1 MADNDNPGWEELL
14 RGLLGSAADD
24 LIAAL
29 RAHGIDP
36 DDIDSSV
43 LPTNPLQM
51 QAMMQQMQTLMNAS
65 DGPVNWP
72 IAREFTLHQLQ
83 LERDRA
89 VSHDVGQSQR
99 QSLQVADLWLDPVTE
114 FTPGQSTRQAWSR
127 RDWVEHTLESW
138 KTLVE
143 PVARNASRALSD
155 AMGEQ
160 LGMLEGTDAPDFG
173 EAAGMFGS
181 AAGIVGAVG
190 PMMEKM
196 AATIFGHQVGQILF
210 QMSSKALSSTD
221 GGVALGENGTTALV
235 ATNVEDFCRDID
247 LPHDEVVHFLALRE
261 CAHARLFASV
271 PWLRD
276 ALVTAVASYGEH
288 IHIDTD
294 AMREV
299 ASEIDMS
306 DPQSLDAATL
316 SAVFT
321 PSPNEE
327 QTRALARLET
337 LLALIEGWV
346 EVVTASAGRPFLPH
360 LDALVE
366 TMRRRRLDG
375 GPTEQMLA
383 RLIGLNTRPQ
393 HARAAGQ
400 LWQAITDREGIA
412 GRDSLW
418 HHPDMVP
425 SLADLQDPEG
435 YYQRKAEAADADADI
450 DAALEQLIDG
460 TLGWAEGLTPEQDS
474 EGDAKRRES
483 GGDGDADNG
492 GGDQGDGGVTDE
504 DGPGAGSDP
513 DPGR

>member
-14 RGLLGSAADD
+14 RGLLGPAADE

-29 RAHGIDP
+29 RAQGIDP
-36 DDIDSSV
+36 DEIDSSV
-43 LPTNPLQM
+43 LPSNPLQM

-72 IAREFTLHQLQ
+72 VAREFALHQLQ
-83 LERDRA
+83 IEGDRA
-89 VSHDVGQSQR
+89 VSHEVGQNQR
-99 QSLQVADLWLDPVTE
+99 QALQVADLWLDPVTE
-114 FTPGQSTRQAWSR
+114 LAPGHSTRQAWSQR
-127 RDWVEHTLESW
+127 EWVEHTLEIW

-143 PVARNASRALSD
+143 PVADNASRALSD
-155 AMGEQ
+155 AMGKQ
-160 LGMLEGTDAPDFG
+160 LGMLNNDDAPSFG
-173 EAAGMFGS
+173 PDTDMLGS
-181 AAGIVGAVG
+181 PAGIVGAVG

-210 QMSSKALSSTD
+210 QMSSQALSSTD
-221 GGVALGENGTTALV
+221 GGVALSEDGTTALV
-235 ATNVEDFCRDID
+235 AANVEDFCRDID
-247 LPHDEVVHFLALRE
+247 LPDDEVVHFLALRE

-276 ALVTAVASYGEH
+276 ALVSAVAAYGEH
-288 IHIDTD
+288 IHIDAD

-321 PSPNEE
+321 PSPNED
-327 QTRALARLET
+327 QTRALERLET

-360 LDALVE
+360 LDALME

-400 LWQAITDREGIA
+400 LWQAITDRDGIA
-412 GRDSLW
+412 GRDNLW
-418 HHPDMVP
+418 SHPDMVP
-425 SLADLQDPEG
+425 STADLQDPQG

-460 TLGWAEGLTPEQDS
+460 TLGWAEGLTPEHDS
-474 EGDAKRRES
+474 EGDAKRRDA
-483 GGDGDADNG
+483 GADGDG
-492 GGDQGDGGVTDE
+492 QQ
-504 DGPGAGSDP
+504 
-513 DPGR
+513 